1 MVSGHKRGEDVIK
14 SKKNG
19 IGKKWRFVYS
29 YEISQT
35 SLKKHVFY
43 FFYLLFL
50 GICMILMGLEDSSG
64 GNVCMV

>member
-35 SLKKHVFY
+35 SLKKHVFK
-43 FFYLLFL
+43 FFLFFIFRNL
-50 GICMILMGLEDSSG
+50 HDPDGTGRF
-64 GNVCMV
+64 